1 MSHRYWKQIFCSF
14 KILIQYYNDL
24 RINQS
29 TSNEQLKLTFIILL
43 ELISFIIFNLVKSRI
58 GNSELWESR

>member
-1 MSHRYWKQIFCSF
+1 MSHRYWKHIFCSF